1 MIRCDV
7 GLLIHRALNLLPKL
21 MFLAALLSPFLLAA
35 CTDRS
40 ERPLRIGTKSWLGYE
55 PLFLARQRDFF
66 DEQAVH
72 LVEYPSASEVIRA
85 LRNKAID
92 GAALTV
98 DEVLLLAAD
107 DLAPSIVLVMDISHG
122 GDAILGRPGTSGLG
136 ELAGRRVGVE
146 SGAMG
151 AYVLSRA
158 LEQHGMTSS
167 DVTISSLDV
176 HEHEAA
182 FLNNDIDAVVT
193 FEPVLSR
200 LLDSGAVT
208 LFDSSEIPGEI
219 VDVLV
224 VWEDVVTQHKGS
236 IDALLE
242 GWFSALDYLQT
253 DLEGAAATI
262 ADRLQLST
270 EQVKSALERMR
281 FPTLEENRQLLG
293 GQPPRL
299 SQPTERLMQVMRSH
313 RLLSQ
318 DVNTEVLFQARP
330 LQAVRQ

>member
-1 MIRCDV
+1 MIRGDV
-7 GLLIHRALNLLPKL
+7 GLLIPRARGVLPRLL
-21 MFLAALLSPFLLAA
+21 LLVVLIVPFLLMA
-35 CTDRS
+35 CSDRS
-40 ERPLRIGTKSWLGYE
+40 ERPLRIGTKNWLGYE
-55 PLFLARQRDFF
+55 PLFLARERGLL
-66 DEQAVH
+66 DEQVVH

-107 DLAPSIVLVMDISHG
+107 DLAPRIVLVMDVSHG
-122 GDAILGRPGTSGLG
+122 GDAILGRPGTNGLG
-136 ELAGRRVGVE
+136 ELSGRRVGVE

-182 FLNNDIDAVVT
+182 FLNDEVDAVVT

-224 VWEDVVTQHKGS
+224 VREDVVTQHGRS
-236 IDALLE
+236 IERLLE
-242 GWFSALDYLQT
+242 GWFAALAYLQT
-253 DLEGAAATI
+253 DVESAADTI
-262 ADRLQLST
+262 AGRLQLSSD
-270 EQVKSALERMR
+270 QVKAALEKMR
-281 FPTLEENRQLLG
+281 FPTLAENRLLLG
-293 GQPPRL
+293 GQPPGL

-313 RLLSQ
+313 RLLPQ
-318 DVNTEVLFQARP
+318 DVDTEVLFQAGP